1 MTISATF
8 CASLLLT
15 PPREMLGSVQ
25 AATREVECEKTL
37 WMRTWRDGEAYL
49 LGNCS
54 PKGCLLCFKLHNVI
68 SEAYVFTCPGFAI
81 KQNIAL
87 SVTLDVVIRSF

>member
-25 AATREVECEKTL
+25 AATREVVCEKTL
-37 WMRTWRDGEAYL
+37 WIRTWRDGEAYL